1 MSSRSLTFLVRLHES
16 FCASISQIFDRG
28 ALIFTVDV
36 ATEGLVADI
45 TEFIGLS
52 IGYNQIG

>member
-1 MSSRSLTFLVRLHES
+1 MPSRFLTFLVRLRES
-16 FCASISQIFDRG
+16 FCDSISRIFDRG

-45 TEFIGLS
+45 TECIGLS
-52 IGYNQIG
+52 IGYN